1 MKVDFLAER
10 GREMFCELFGEG
22 VLLEG
27 FSSGDIV
34 WVFKKIWRGVRLGLM
49 DYFCLGALIGR

>member
-1 MKVDFLAER
+1 
-10 GREMFCELFGEG
+10 MFCELFGEG

-49 DYFCLGALIGR
+49 DYFCFGALIGR